1 MGLCVAFAILM
12 AADYGDALLKEQNPY
27 AALSRALL
35 PLLGTLLFVLVW
47 SLPALSRLESLLAA
61 AAATALCLTPLA
73 LGVSYGEDAI
83 IRGNRQREKML
94 RLFAFAGNIA
104 EPRWSV
110 SLTGIGV
117 VLAVLGGLQIT
128 AQPPVFDWLAA
139 PLTGV
144 LLFMFTRDGYAALA
158 ACFAAALVLLSSGG
172 IGGALW
178 LFVLFAL
185 SLSLAVTAYRQ
196 RGETTVMATRR
207 AIEDQGSTIL
217 FAGLAAIIAA
227 LSRGGILAGLY
238 AGAALITALILFPA
252 FAGTLRHFFP
262 ARRSVEDMYRARAS

>member
-94 RLFAFAGNIA
+94 RLFAFAGHIA
-104 EPRWSV
+104 EPR
-110 SLTGIGV
+110 
-117 VLAVLGGLQIT
+117 
-128 AQPPVFDWLAA
+128 
-139 PLTGV
+139 
-144 LLFMFTRDGYAALA
+144 
-158 ACFAAALVLLSSGG
+158 
-172 IGGALW
+172 
-178 LFVLFAL
+178 
-185 SLSLAVTAYRQ
+185 
-196 RGETTVMATRR
+196 
-207 AIEDQGSTIL
+207 
-217 FAGLAAIIAA
+217 
-227 LSRGGILAGLY
+227 
-238 AGAALITALILFPA
+238 
-252 FAGTLRHFFP
+252 
-262 ARRSVEDMYRARAS
+262 